1 MSLVR
6 GTLAQPSVKYGRNN
20 VCSQHFWCSTQG
32 CAACRCGYLP
42 SPSRLSP
49 PPLLRVLCS
58 PTCGTSD
65 GSRSIDGRKFERFKK
80 WPLRFGFFLSR
91 GIWKRRS
98 RITRIT
104 ETDPPFRGDC
114 YCDRRNDDTR
124 RIIFTFY
131 IDDTMK
137 FDIEIFVLH
146 RLIIFRRED
155 TRRYKSWFVNFIKI
169 DLFYI

>member
-104 ETDPPFRGDC
+104 ETDRLLFEAIVTVIEEMMILEELFLR
-114 YCDRRNDDTR
+114 
-124 RIIFTFY
+124 FTST
-131 IDDTMK
+131 IRWNSILK
-137 FDIEIFVLH
+137 F
-146 RLIIFRRED
+146 
-155 TRRYKSWFVNFIKI
+155 
-169 DLFYI
+169 LFYLD

>member
-1 MSLVR
+1 MFVR
-6 GTLAQPSVKYGRNN
+6 SISDAAHRVAQRV
-20 VCSQHFWCSTQG
+20 V
-32 CAACRCGYLP
+32 AAIFLLLP
-42 SPSRLSP
+42 ASRL

-104 ETDPPFRGDC
+104 ETDRLLFEAIVTVIEEMMILEELFLR
-114 YCDRRNDDTR
+114 
-124 RIIFTFY
+124 FTST
-131 IDDTMK
+131 I
-137 FDIEIFVLH
+137 
-146 RLIIFRRED
+146 R
-155 TRRYKSWFVNFIKI
+155 
-169 DLFYI
+169 

>member
-104 ETDPPFRGDC
+104 ETDRLLFEAIV
-114 YCDRRNDDTR
+114 TV
-124 RIIFTFY
+124 
-131 IDDTMK
+131 
-137 FDIEIFVLH
+137 IEEMMILEELFLH
-146 RLIIFRRED
+146 R
-155 TRRYKSWFVNFIKI
+155 RYDEIRYWNFCST
-169 DLFYI
+169 

>member
-49 PPLLRVLCS
+49 PPPPSCIVLAHLWNIRWLAVHWRS
-58 PTCGTSD
+58 EIWEIQEMAASIRFFSQSRDLEETIED
-65 GSRSIDGRKFERFKK
+65 NADNWNGS
-80 WPLRFGFFLSR
+80 
-91 GIWKRRS
+91 
-98 RITRIT
+98 
-104 ETDPPFRGDC
+104 PPFRGDC

-131 IDDTMK
+131 DTMK
-137 FDIEIFVLH
+137 FDIEIFVLP

-155 TRRYKSWFVNFIKI
+155 TRRYKCWFVNFIKI